1 MSIDGN
7 RWRREAATLVLALP
21 WKLCYTGVQVSIM
34 ANLQAES
41 AGSGVDYDFPPVAEL
56 AVGDTTYRVD
66 AGFRG
71 AVAISERAA
80 GSWSWLLVAEGR
92 WDGLSLKA
100 KSLDRAVVL
109 ALERA
114 LRSALATD

>member
-1 MSIDGN
+1 
-7 RWRREAATLVLALP
+7 
-21 WKLCYTGVQVSIM
+21 M

-41 AGSGVDYDFPPVAEL
+41 SAPAVDYDFPPVAEL
-56 AVGDTTYRVD
+56 EIEGTSYRVD

-71 AVAISERAA
+71 AIAISERAA
-80 GSWSWLLVAEGR
+80 GAWSWLLVAEGR

-100 KSLDRAVVL
+100 KSLDRAVVV

-114 LRSALATD
+114 LRSAQSDD